1 MVLVFKTSIATEAM
15 LDRVSPYIDK
25 LLPLGS
31 WNVDTE
37 DCDHVLRIV
46 HTTDISTTIINALA
60 ALGIR
65 CEAL

>member
-1 MVLVFKTSIATEAM
+1 MVLVFKTSIATDAI
-15 LDRVSPYIDK
+15 LAAITPHINK
-25 LLPLGS
+25 LLTDNQ

-46 HTTDISTTIINALA
+46 HQTDISTIVINTLTS
-60 ALGIR
+60 LGIS